1 MLRVHKIFLML
12 VLVLTAIP
20 VVRLFAWKGMGEMAP
35 MIERVA
41 PAEAHRGDTVT
52 VTGFQ
57 LDSKHVSEL
66 YLSGRD
72 ARYRVDILTQ
82 SSLEIGFR
90 VPANAPAGE
99 TLCIAI
105 RRAGQAELVEQPVFL
120 RILEPAG

>member
-1 MLRVHKIFLML
+1 MLRIHRIFLIL

-20 VVRLFAWKGMGEMAP
+20 AVRLFAWKGMGDIAP
-35 MIERVA
+35 IIERVA
-41 PAEAHRGDTVT
+41 PAEARRGDSVT

-66 YLSGRD
+66 YLSGGD

-82 SSLEIGFR
+82 SGLEISFR

-105 RRAGQAELVEQPVFL
+105 RRTDQAELVEQPVFL
-120 RILEPAG
+120 KILEPAG